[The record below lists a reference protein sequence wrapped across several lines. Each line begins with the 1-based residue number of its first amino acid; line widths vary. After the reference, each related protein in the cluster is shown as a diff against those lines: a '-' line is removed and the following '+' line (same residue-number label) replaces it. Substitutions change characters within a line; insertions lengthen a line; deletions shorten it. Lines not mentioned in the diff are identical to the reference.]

1 MKEFKGR
8 VVAPGTVTAEAGVSH
23 AGFNTLASLQG
34 ALQFGDKKATC
45 GDQNNPDLHGRELA
59 GKALCL
65 PQTIGSTT
73 GGLVLYCACAMERQ
87 PACMLFSNPIDSLA
101 AAGSILASVWL
112 PDVKMPVVD
121 CLGEEF
127 LNYVKEG
134 MTVTV
139 CEDGTVKVE
148 D

>member
-8 VVAPGTVTAEAGVSH
+8 VVAPGTVTAEAVVSRG
-23 AGFNTLASLQG
+23 GFNTLASFQG

-45 GDQNNPDLHGRELA
+45 GDQNNPDLHGKEMA

-65 PQTIGSTT
+65 PMTIGSTT
-73 GGLVLYCACAMERQ
+73 GGLVLYCAVAMGRQ
-87 PACMLFSNPIDSLA
+87 PACMLFSKPIDSLA

-112 PDVKMPVVD
+112 EGQSMPVVD
-121 CLGEEF
+121 SLGDEF
-127 LNYVKEG
+127 LEYVKDG

-139 CEDGTVKVE
+139 CDDGTVKLE
-148 D
+148 G